1 MKATLMQ
8 KAQMVEIAK
17 KEKELEEEKESE
29 SPIPGG
35 E

>member
-17 KEKELEEEKESE
+17 KEKELEDEKESE
-29 SPIPGG
+29 SGVS